1 MQKRLQETPINVW
14 FTVYRQRENSILIA
28 IFFLICKIRFSFDDE
43 YTEWIQFMKTLLWNN
58 VFLNSVNNAS
68 V

>member
-1 MQKRLQETPINVW
+1 MQKRLQETPINFW

-43 YTEWIQFMKTLLWNN
+43 YTEWIQVYENTVVKQRLFK
-58 VFLNSVNNAS
+58 FC
-68 V
+68 

>member
-1 MQKRLQETPINVW
+1 MQKRLQETPINFW

-43 YTEWIQFMKTLLWNN
+43 YTESIQVYENTVVKQRLFK
-58 VFLNSVNNAS
+58 FC
-68 V
+68 